1 MTNELEKKF
10 FDTFGIEAKYKC
22 TKDGNCYFQ
31 ECSKCDWYIHT
42 YPQINDRVL
51 LELIC
56 IATASEITVEFKGI
70 KNVEHLKEVVLN
82 YCIERYRYCLHKDE
96 FKHQVRTLF
105 EEGLNDR

>member
-1 MTNELEKKF
+1 MEKQF
-10 FDTFGIEAKYKC
+10 FNTFGIEPRVMTEPHYSLNSEYYEV
-22 TKDGNCYFQ
+22 TV
-31 ECSKCDWYIHT
+31 ES
-42 YPQINDRVL
+42 YPQITDRIL

-105 EEGLNDR
+105 EEEIFTK